1 MVITFLITMAL
12 MLSPAVILADGHNTE
27 PHYQAGPASQ
37 DGIGKFYMGREI
49 SHIMGHLGAGWL
61 ERSTREQEER
71 TDLLVENMN
80 LKPTDVVVDLGA
92 GTGYF
97 SFPMAR
103 RLTRGKLLAVD
114 IQPEMLTL
122 IQQGK
127 EQLNIDNIQTILA
140 TETQA
145 NIPIGSADVVLL
157 VDAYHE
163 FSHPW
168 EVMESVVKGLKSGGR
183 IVLVEYRGE
192 DRNVPIKRLH
202 KMTQKQAKKEMQAV
216 GLVWQQTDNYLPQQH
231 VMIFVKP

>member
-27 PHYQAGPASQ
+27 SHYQAGPASQ